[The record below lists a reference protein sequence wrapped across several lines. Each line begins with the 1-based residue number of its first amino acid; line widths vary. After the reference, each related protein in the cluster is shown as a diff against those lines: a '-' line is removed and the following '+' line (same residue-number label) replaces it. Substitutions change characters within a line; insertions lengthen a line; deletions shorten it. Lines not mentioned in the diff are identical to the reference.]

1 MSTATAT
8 ATAADEKK
16 KKKFIIKVKPKQ
28 QQQDLAVSI
37 RLLDFNIYD
46 GNVTESLAA
55 ATAATAATAVT
66 DSSSEQQNEQYQYSN
81 NYKKSMIIQMFG
93 INEQGETYALF
104 VEDMNPFFYVLV
116 SSDWTERTKKRFVID
131 VTKKLGFAE
140 GLIIKEKCALVK
152 QKKLYGFDGGKMHN
166 FIVLYFKNL
175 AIMNRVKNLWY
186 VSCPETSSYDLNPEG
201 FNYNGTSLRIYES
214 NIPPLLRFFHMNE
227 ISPSGWVEFLKE
239 NATKILGKVKKTTT
253 CMHEYV
259 VRMQDIR
266 AQPAKETR
274 VPYKICSFDIEAS
287 SSHGDFPL
295 AIKTHKKLATNI
307 VDVCRC
313 IQNDGGTITNELLR
327 EMIRVAFLNTRSENE
342 YIDGNVQIIYSKRK
356 LSKSE
361 VDSLVEKFITEKI
374 KNLVIENSASDANT
388 IEAMF
393 ESIGKKLALATASAA
408 KESSGNGGDGEG
420 DSDDGSDDEDEPSDN
435 GVTMN
440 IVEEVKKSNVKM
452 TTTISLAPVDKN
464 MTVLQL
470 LQSSTLTREIK
481 INHLNSALSGVF
493 PDVEGDKVTFIGSTF
508 LKSGEE
514 RPYLNHCLTV
524 DTCDDV
530 HDVQNSKI
538 QVCGGERNMLLEW
551 TKLIQR
557 EDPDIIIGYNIFGF
571 DYNFMFHRATENDC
585 ATEFLKLSRNK
596 GKVCGEVDPKTRKL
610 AIEESTIVIASG
622 QHDLQYIKMP
632 GRLQIDMYNYLR
644 RDYNMSSYKLDYV
657 SGYFIGDAVT
667 KIEHKINEED
677 GQDVTAVYTGNV
689 MGLDVGSYISFEE
702 TSNSTDSYK
711 GGEKFKVTRLDATT
725 KVFEIAGKEM
735 PNMEKKVRWGL
746 AKDDVTP
753 QDIFRMTNEGPAER
767 AVIAK
772 YCIQDCNLV
781 HHLMRKI
788 DVLTGF
794 IEMANICSVPVSFL
808 VFRGQGIKLTS
819 FIAKKCS
826 EKKTLIPVLDR
837 RFGNE
842 SYDGAIV
849 LPPKCDLYLDNPVA
863 CVDYSSLYPSSM
875 ISENLSHD
883 SKVWTKEYNLDG
895 ILVCS
900 TGETDGDGVFIY
912 DNLPGYEYVDVEY
925 DTYVWKHNARGKA
938 IKTVNGKKVC
948 RFAQPKMDDVSGI
961 IGEKA
966 IMPSI
971 LEELLEARSA
981 TRKLIPKQT
990 DDFMKNILDKRQLGY
1005 KVTANSLY
1013 GQCGAKTSSFYEI
1026 DVAASTTATGRKLLL
1041 YAKRVVEETYGN
1053 AECQTSKYGVVNTRA
1068 EHVYGDS
1075 VAACTPVY
1083 VRFDGVIDV
1092 CPIEALAEKYGAS
1105 SNDWAYCKEDGK
1117 QTKQVCE
1124 MMCGVETW
1132 SEKGW
1137 TRLHR
1142 VIRHVLAPHK
1152 KMMRIVTHTGIVDVT
1167 DDHSLILANG
1177 EEISPKNV
1185 EIGTKLL
1192 HCALP
1197 QPTYTDTR
1205 NTMSLVTVE
1214 QARVMGFFFGDG
1226 SCGEYNCESGK
1237 KCSWA
1242 LNNASMEFV
1251 HKYLELCKIAY
1262 PDLEWVYNDTL
1273 KSSGVYKIVPK
1284 SKKSGSI
1291 VEFVKFYRSMM
1302 YYKKCKIIPSIII
1315 NNTQEI
1321 RESFWNGMYDADGDK
1336 DIYTR
1341 IDQKNQ
1347 ISAACISLLAQ
1358 SLGWKT
1364 SLNTRSDKMDIY
1376 RMNMTKRTQK
1386 RCTDSIKKI
1395 ITLPVEDNQYVYDL
1409 TTDNHHFAAGI
1420 GNMIVHNT
1428 DSVFFTFNLAD
1439 KDGTPIRGKQALE
1452 ITIELAQQVGELA
1465 SSFLKA
1471 PHSLVYEKSI
1481 MPFCLLRK
1489 KGYVGIYYETNANKG
1504 TRKSMGIVLK
1514 RRDNAPIVK
1523 DVYGGI
1529 IDILMKEQDTGRAI
1543 SFLKDYLR
1551 NLVSE
1556 KIPLEKLIITKSLNS
1571 NYKNPQQIAHK
1582 VLADRMGQRD
1592 SGNKPSV
1599 GDRIPFI
1606 YIHNPDKKALQGER
1620 IEHPTYI
1627 RANNI
1632 RPNYTFYITNQIMKP
1647 VQQLFALVL
1656 EKIPG
1661 FKRRQEA
1668 FKDRIELETNKIGA
1682 ENREA
1687 LQKKITD
1694 LRQKEVKALLFDE
1707 FLTQANNAINKN
1719 QSIKNF
1725 FK

>member
-1 MSTATAT
+1 
-8 ATAADEKK
+8 
-16 KKKFIIKVKPKQ
+16 
-28 QQQDLAVSI
+28 
-37 RLLDFNIYD
+37 
-46 GNVTESLAA
+46 
-55 ATAATAATAVT
+55 
-66 DSSSEQQNEQYQYSN
+66 
-81 NYKKSMIIQMFG
+81 MI
-93 INEQGETYALF
+93 
-104 VEDMNPFFYVLV
+104 
-116 SSDWTERTKKRFVID
+116 S
-131 VTKKLGFAE
+131 
-140 GLIIKEKCALVK
+140 
-152 QKKLYGFDGGKMHN
+152 
-166 FIVLYFKNL
+166 
-175 AIMNRVKNLWY
+175 
-186 VSCPETSSYDLNPEG
+186 
-201 FNYNGTSLRIYES
+201 
-214 NIPPLLRFFHMNE
+214 
-227 ISPSGWVEFLKE
+227 
-239 NATKILGKVKKTTT
+239 
-253 CMHEYV
+253 
-259 VRMQDIR
+259 
-266 AQPAKETR
+266 
-274 VPYKICSFDIEAS
+274 
-287 SSHGDFPL
+287 
-295 AIKTHKKLATNI
+295 
-307 VDVCRC
+307 
-313 IQNDGGTITNELLR
+313 NELLR
-327 EMIRVAFLNTRSENE
+327 EMIHVAFLNTRSENE
-342 YIDGNVQIIYSKRK
+342 YIDGNVQKIYSKRQ

-374 KNLVIENSASDANT
+374 KNLAIENSASDANT

-408 KESSGNGGDGEG
+408 KESGNGDGGEG
-420 DSDDGSDDEDEPSDN
+420 DSDDGSDDDDEPSSDN
-435 GVTMN
+435 GVTMK
-440 IVEEVKKSNVKM
+440 IVEEVKKTSNKTFTM
-452 TTTISLAPVDKN
+452 TTTTTSVDKN

-470 LQSSTLTREIK
+470 LQSCAPAHTREVK

-493 PDVEGDKVTFIGSTF
+493 PEVEGDKVTFIGSTF
-508 LKSGEE
+508 LKSGED
-514 RPYLNHCLTV
+514 RPYLNHCLTI

-530 HDVQNSKI
+530 HDVQNSEI
-538 QVCGGERNMLLEW
+538 QVCRGEHDMLLEW

-585 ATEFLKLSRNK
+585 ADEFLKLSRIK

-667 KIEHKINEED
+667 KIEHKINEA

-702 TSNSTDSYK
+702 TSNSTDGYK

-725 KVFEIAGKEM
+725 KVFEILGKEM

-767 AVIAK
+767 AIIAK

-794 IEMANICSVPVSFL
+794 IEMSNICSVPISFL

-819 FIAKKCS
+819 FVAKKCS

-883 SKVWTKEYNLDG
+883 SKVWTKEYNLNG

-900 TGETDGDGVFIY
+900 TGETDSSGVFIY

-948 RFAQPKMDDVSGI
+948 RFAQPKMDVVSGV

-1053 AECQTSKYGVVNTRA
+1053 AECQTKYGVVNTRA
-1068 EHVYGDS
+1068 ETVYGD
-1075 VAACTPVY
+1075 
-1083 VRFDGVIDV
+1083 
-1092 CPIEALAEKYGAS
+1092 
-1105 SNDWAYCKEDGK
+1105 
-1117 QTKQVCE
+1117 
-1124 MMCGVETW
+1124 
-1132 SEKGW
+1132 
-1137 TRLHR
+1137 
-1142 VIRHVLAPHK
+1142 
-1152 KMMRIVTHTGIVDVT
+1152 
-1167 DDHSLILANG
+1167 
-1177 EEISPKNV
+1177 
-1185 EIGTKLL
+1185 
-1192 HCALP
+1192 
-1197 QPTYTDTR
+1197 
-1205 NTMSLVTVE
+1205 
-1214 QARVMGFFFGDG
+1214 
-1226 SCGEYNCESGK
+1226 
-1237 KCSWA
+1237 
-1242 LNNASMEFV
+1242 
-1251 HKYLELCKIAY
+1251 
-1262 PDLEWVYNDTL
+1262 
-1273 KSSGVYKIVPK
+1273 
-1284 SKKSGSI
+1284 
-1291 VEFVKFYRSMM
+1291 
-1302 YYKKCKIIPSIII
+1302 
-1315 NNTQEI
+1315 
-1321 RESFWNGMYDADGDK
+1321 
-1336 DIYTR
+1336 
-1341 IDQKNQ
+1341 
-1347 ISAACISLLAQ
+1347 
-1358 SLGWKT
+1358 
-1364 SLNTRSDKMDIY
+1364 
-1376 RMNMTKRTQK
+1376 
-1386 RCTDSIKKI
+1386 TDS
-1395 ITLPVEDNQYVYDL
+1395 
-1409 TTDNHHFAAGI
+1409 A
-1420 GNMIVHNT
+1420 
-1428 DSVFFTFNLAD
+1428 FFTFNLAD

-1606 YIHNPDKKALQGER
+1606 YVHNPDKKALQGER

-1627 RANNI
+1627 RENNI

-1661 FKRRQEA
+1661 FKRREEA
-1668 FKDRIELETNKIGA
+1668 FKDRIEFETNKIGA
-1682 ENREA
+1682 ENKEA

-1707 FLTQANNAINKN
+1707 FLIQADNAINKN

>member
-1 MSTATAT
+1 MTTSTSS
-8 ATAADEKK
+8 AAVASAACEKRK
-16 KKKFIIKVKPKQ
+16 KIIIKRKPGQEQLSKEA
-28 QQQDLAVSI
+28 DNVSI

-46 GNVTESLAA
+46 ANATESAA
-55 ATAATAATAVT
+55 N
-66 DSSSEQQNEQYQYSN
+66 DSNEQHSN
-81 NYKKSMIIQMFG
+81 SYKKKMVIQMFG
-93 INEQGETYALF
+93 LNEQGETCAIF
-104 VEDMNPFFYVLV
+104 VEDMSPFFYVMVPL
-116 SSDWTERTKKRFVID
+116 DWTERTKKLFVID
-131 VTKKLGFAE
+131 ITKKLGFAE

-152 QKKLYGFDGGKMHN
+152 KKKLYGFDGGKMHN
-166 FIVLYFKNL
+166 FVVLYFKNL

-186 VSCPETSSYDLNPEG
+186 ISCPETSSYDLNPEG
-201 FNYNGTSLRIYES
+201 FNYNGTCLRIYES
-214 NIPPLLRFFHMNE
+214 NIPPLLRFFHINE

-239 NATKILGKVKKTTT
+239 NATNILEEEKKTTT
-253 CMHEYV
+253 CTHEFV
-259 VRMQDIR
+259 ISMQDIR

-313 IQNDGGTITNELLR
+313 IQDDGGIISDELLR
-327 EMIRVAFLNTRSENE
+327 EMIHVAFLNTKSENE
-342 YIDGNVQIIYSKRK
+342 YIDGHIQRIYSKRR
-356 LSKSE
+356 LSKSQI
-361 VDSLVEKFITEKI
+361 DSYFSKFITEKI
-374 KNLVIENSASDANT
+374 KNLTVESGTSYANT

-393 ESIGKKLALATASAA
+393 ESIGKKLALSAATAQANGDND
-408 KESSGNGGDGEG
+408 GNGDGD
-420 DSDDGSDDEDEPSDN
+420 DSDDDSDGEEETDGGGGS
-435 GVTMN
+435 GITMN
-440 IVEEVKKSNVKM
+440 IVEEVKKPNAK
-452 TTTISLAPVDKN
+452 TTIMSLAPVDKN
-464 MTVLQL
+464 MTILQL
-470 LQSSTLTREIK
+470 LQSSALSREVK

-493 PDVEGDKVTFIGSTF
+493 PEVEGDKVTFIGSTF

-514 RPYLNHCLTV
+514 RPYLNHCLTI
-524 DTCDDV
+524 DTCDNLR
-530 HDVQNSKI
+530 DVQNSEI
-538 QVCGGERNMLLEW
+538 QVCEGGERDMLLEW
-551 TKLIQR
+551 TNLIQR

-571 DYNFMFHRATENDC
+571 DYNFMFHRALENDC
-585 ATEFLKLSRNK
+585 ATDFLKLSRNK
-596 GKVCGEVDPKTRKL
+596 DKVCGQVDPKTQKL

-667 KIEHKINEED
+667 KIEHKINEA
-677 GQDVTAVYTGNV
+677 GQDVTAVYTGNT

-711 GGEKFKVTRLDATT
+711 GGEKFKVIRLDSLT
-725 KVFEIAGKEM
+725 KVFEILGKEM

-794 IEMANICSVPVSFL
+794 IEMANICSVPISFL

-819 FIAKKCS
+819 FVAKKCS
-826 EKKTLIPVLDR
+826 EKNTLIPVLDR

-883 SKVWTKEYNLDG
+883 SKVWTKEYNLNG

-900 TGETDGDGVFIY
+900 TGEIDGNGVFIY

-1068 EHVYGDS
+1068 ETVYGD
-1075 VAACTPVY
+1075 
-1083 VRFDGVIDV
+1083 
-1092 CPIEALAEKYGAS
+1092 
-1105 SNDWAYCKEDGK
+1105 
-1117 QTKQVCE
+1117 
-1124 MMCGVETW
+1124 
-1132 SEKGW
+1132 
-1137 TRLHR
+1137 
-1142 VIRHVLAPHK
+1142 
-1152 KMMRIVTHTGIVDVT
+1152 
-1167 DDHSLILANG
+1167 
-1177 EEISPKNV
+1177 
-1185 EIGTKLL
+1185 
-1192 HCALP
+1192 
-1197 QPTYTDTR
+1197 
-1205 NTMSLVTVE
+1205 
-1214 QARVMGFFFGDG
+1214 
-1226 SCGEYNCESGK
+1226 
-1237 KCSWA
+1237 
-1242 LNNASMEFV
+1242 
-1251 HKYLELCKIAY
+1251 
-1262 PDLEWVYNDTL
+1262 
-1273 KSSGVYKIVPK
+1273 
-1284 SKKSGSI
+1284 
-1291 VEFVKFYRSMM
+1291 
-1302 YYKKCKIIPSIII
+1302 
-1315 NNTQEI
+1315 
-1321 RESFWNGMYDADGDK
+1321 
-1336 DIYTR
+1336 
-1341 IDQKNQ
+1341 
-1347 ISAACISLLAQ
+1347 
-1358 SLGWKT
+1358 
-1364 SLNTRSDKMDIY
+1364 
-1376 RMNMTKRTQK
+1376 
-1386 RCTDSIKKI
+1386 TDS
-1395 ITLPVEDNQYVYDL
+1395 
-1409 TTDNHHFAAGI
+1409 A
-1420 GNMIVHNT
+1420 
-1428 DSVFFTFNLAD
+1428 FFTFNLAD

-1471 PHSLVYEKSI
+1471 PHSLVYEKTI

-1551 NLVSE
+1551 NLVNE

-1606 YIHNPDKKALQGER
+1606 YVHNPDKKALQGER

-1627 RANNI
+1627 RENNI

-1668 FKDRIELETNKIGA
+1668 FKDRIEFETNKIGA

-1694 LRQKEVKALLFDE
+1694 LRQKEVKLLLFDE
-1707 FLTQANNAINKN
+1707 FLIQANNAINKN

>member
-1 MSTATAT
+1 M
-8 ATAADEKK
+8 
-16 KKKFIIKVKPKQ
+16 
-28 QQQDLAVSI
+28 
-37 RLLDFNIYD
+37 
-46 GNVTESLAA
+46 
-55 ATAATAATAVT
+55 
-66 DSSSEQQNEQYQYSN
+66 
-81 NYKKSMIIQMFG
+81 
-93 INEQGETYALF
+93 
-104 VEDMNPFFYVLV
+104 
-116 SSDWTERTKKRFVID
+116 
-131 VTKKLGFAE
+131 
-140 GLIIKEKCALVK
+140 
-152 QKKLYGFDGGKMHN
+152 
-166 FIVLYFKNL
+166 
-175 AIMNRVKNLWY
+175 
-186 VSCPETSSYDLNPEG
+186 
-201 FNYNGTSLRIYES
+201 
-214 NIPPLLRFFHMNE
+214 
-227 ISPSGWVEFLKE
+227 
-239 NATKILGKVKKTTT
+239 
-253 CMHEYV
+253 
-259 VRMQDIR
+259 
-266 AQPAKETR
+266 
-274 VPYKICSFDIEAS
+274 
-287 SSHGDFPL
+287 
-295 AIKTHKKLATNI
+295 
-307 VDVCRC
+307 
-313 IQNDGGTITNELLR
+313 
-327 EMIRVAFLNTRSENE
+327 
-342 YIDGNVQIIYSKRK
+342 
-356 LSKSE
+356 
-361 VDSLVEKFITEKI
+361 
-374 KNLVIENSASDANT
+374 
-388 IEAMF
+388 
-393 ESIGKKLALATASAA
+393 
-408 KESSGNGGDGEG
+408 
-420 DSDDGSDDEDEPSDN
+420 
-435 GVTMN
+435 TMN
-440 IVEEVKKSNVKM
+440 IVEEVKKPSASASASAKTMKM
-452 TTTISLAPVDKN
+452 TTTASSADKN

-470 LQSSTLTREIK
+470 LQSSTHTREVK
-481 INHLNSALSGVF
+481 ITHLNSALSSVF
-493 PDVEGDKVTFIGSTF
+493 PEVEGDKVTFIGSTF

-514 RPYLNHCLTV
+514 RPYLNHCLTI
-524 DTCDDV
+524 DTCNELC
-530 HDVQNSKI
+530 DVQNSEI
-538 QVCGGERNMLLEW
+538 QVCDSERDMLLEW
-551 TKLIQR
+551 TNLIQR

-571 DYNFMFHRATENDC
+571 DYNFMFHRALENDC
-585 ATEFLKLSRNK
+585 GTEFLKLSRNK
-596 GKVCGEVDPKTRKL
+596 NNVCGQIDPKTQKL

-622 QHDLQYIKMP
+622 QHDLQYIKMA

-657 SGYFIGDAVT
+657 SGYFIGDAVS
-667 KIEHKINEED
+667 KIEHKVGET
-677 GQDVTAVYTGNV
+677 GQDVTVIYTGNV

-711 GGEKFKVTRLDATT
+711 GGEKFKVIRLDSAT
-725 KVFEIAGKEM
+725 KIFEIQGKEM

-794 IEMANICSVPVSFL
+794 IEMANICSVPISFL

-819 FIAKKCS
+819 FIAKKCR
-826 EKKTLIPVLDR
+826 EKNTLIPVLDR

-883 SKVWTKEYNLDG
+883 SKVWTKEYNLNG

-900 TGETDGDGVFIY
+900 TGETDGNGVFIY

-948 RFAQPKMDDVSGI
+948 RFAQPKKMDGSGAS
-961 IGEKA
+961 GEKA

-1053 AECQTSKYGVVNTRA
+1053 AECQTSYGVVNTRA
-1068 EHVYGDS
+1068 ETVYGD
-1075 VAACTPVY
+1075 
-1083 VRFDGVIDV
+1083 
-1092 CPIEALAEKYGAS
+1092 
-1105 SNDWAYCKEDGK
+1105 
-1117 QTKQVCE
+1117 
-1124 MMCGVETW
+1124 
-1132 SEKGW
+1132 
-1137 TRLHR
+1137 
-1142 VIRHVLAPHK
+1142 
-1152 KMMRIVTHTGIVDVT
+1152 
-1167 DDHSLILANG
+1167 
-1177 EEISPKNV
+1177 
-1185 EIGTKLL
+1185 
-1192 HCALP
+1192 
-1197 QPTYTDTR
+1197 
-1205 NTMSLVTVE
+1205 
-1214 QARVMGFFFGDG
+1214 
-1226 SCGEYNCESGK
+1226 
-1237 KCSWA
+1237 
-1242 LNNASMEFV
+1242 
-1251 HKYLELCKIAY
+1251 
-1262 PDLEWVYNDTL
+1262 
-1273 KSSGVYKIVPK
+1273 
-1284 SKKSGSI
+1284 
-1291 VEFVKFYRSMM
+1291 
-1302 YYKKCKIIPSIII
+1302 
-1315 NNTQEI
+1315 
-1321 RESFWNGMYDADGDK
+1321 
-1336 DIYTR
+1336 
-1341 IDQKNQ
+1341 
-1347 ISAACISLLAQ
+1347 
-1358 SLGWKT
+1358 
-1364 SLNTRSDKMDIY
+1364 
-1376 RMNMTKRTQK
+1376 
-1386 RCTDSIKKI
+1386 TDS
-1395 ITLPVEDNQYVYDL
+1395 
-1409 TTDNHHFAAGI
+1409 A
-1420 GNMIVHNT
+1420 
-1428 DSVFFTFNLAD
+1428 FFTFNLAD
-1439 KDGTPIRGKQALE
+1439 KDGRPIRGKQALE

-1471 PHSLVYEKSI
+1471 PHSLVYEKTI

-1529 IDILMKEQDTGRAI
+1529 IDILMKEQDMGRAI
-1543 SFLKDYLR
+1543 SFLKEYLK
-1551 NLVSE
+1551 NLVDE
-1556 KIPLEKLIITKSLNS
+1556 KIPLEKLIITKSLSS

-1627 RANNI
+1627 RENNI

-1668 FKDRIELETNKIGA
+1668 FKDRIEFETNKIGA
-1682 ENREA
+1682 ENKEA
-1687 LQKKITD
+1687 LQKKITE

-1707 FLTQANNAINKN
+1707 FLIQATNATQKN

-1725 FK
+1725 FSKI

>member
-1 MSTATAT
+1 MSAAATT
-8 ATAADEKK
+8 TTDDKK
-16 KKKFIIKVKPKQ
+16 KKKIIIKPKPIQ
-28 QQQDLAVSI
+28 QQQQPQQSKEVEDNTVSI

-46 GNVTESLAA
+46 ENTIAIGG
-55 ATAATAATAVT
+55 
-66 DSSSEQQNEQYQYSN
+66 
-81 NYKKSMIIQMFG
+81 KKMVIQMFG
-93 INEQGETYALF
+93 LNEMGESCAIF

-116 SSDWTERTKKRFVID
+116 PSDWDERAKNEFVKEII
-131 VTKKLGFAE
+131 KKLRVSE
-140 GLIIKEKCALVK
+140 GLIIKQKCALVK
-152 QKKLYGFDGGKMHN
+152 RKKLYGFDGGKMHN
-166 FIVLYFKNL
+166 FVVLYFKNL

-186 VSCPETSSYDLNPEG
+186 ISCPETSSYDLNPEG
-201 FNYNGTSLRIYES
+201 FNYNGTCLRIYES

-227 ISPSGWVEFLKE
+227 ISPSGWVEFSNE
-239 NATKILGKVKKTTT
+239 SASVTKISEEEKKITT

-259 VRMQDIR
+259 ISMQDIH
-266 AQPAKETR
+266 AQPDKETR

-313 IQNDGGTITNELLR
+313 IQNDDGTISNELLR
-327 EMIRVAFLNTRSENE
+327 EMIHVAFLNTRSKNE
-342 YIDGNVQIIYSKRK
+342 YIDGNVQKIYSKRQ

-374 KNLVIENSASDANT
+374 KNLAIENSASDANT

-408 KESSGNGGDGEG
+408 SGNGGDGEG
-420 DSDDGSDDEDEPSDN
+420 DSDDGSDDDDEPSSDN
-435 GVTMN
+435 GVTMK
-440 IVEEVKKSNVKM
+440 IVEEVKKTSNKTFTM
-452 TTTISLAPVDKN
+452 TTTTTSVDKN

-470 LQSSTLTREIK
+470 LQSCAPAHTREVK
-481 INHLNSALSGVF
+481 INHLNSALSGIF
-493 PDVEGDKVTFIGSTF
+493 PEVEGDKVTFIGSTF

-514 RPYLNHCLTV
+514 RPYLNHCLTI
-524 DTCDDV
+524 DTCDNV
-530 HDVQNSKI
+530 HDVQNSEI
-538 QVCGGERNMLLEW
+538 QVCGSECDMLLEW

-585 ATEFLKLSRNK
+585 AQEFLKLSRIK

-667 KIEHKINEED
+667 KIEHKINEA

-702 TSNSTDSYK
+702 TSNSTDGYK
-711 GGEKFKVTRLDATT
+711 GGEKFKVTRLDTTT
-725 KVFEIAGKEM
+725 KVFEISGKEM

-767 AVIAK
+767 AIIAK

-900 TGETDGDGVFIY
+900 TGETDSSGVFIY

-948 RFAQPKMDDVSGI
+948 RFAQPKMNVVSGV

-1053 AECQTSKYGVVNTRA
+1053 AECQTKYGVVNTRA
-1068 EHVYGDS
+1068 ETVYGD
-1075 VAACTPVY
+1075 
-1083 VRFDGVIDV
+1083 
-1092 CPIEALAEKYGAS
+1092 
-1105 SNDWAYCKEDGK
+1105 
-1117 QTKQVCE
+1117 
-1124 MMCGVETW
+1124 
-1132 SEKGW
+1132 
-1137 TRLHR
+1137 
-1142 VIRHVLAPHK
+1142 
-1152 KMMRIVTHTGIVDVT
+1152 
-1167 DDHSLILANG
+1167 
-1177 EEISPKNV
+1177 
-1185 EIGTKLL
+1185 
-1192 HCALP
+1192 
-1197 QPTYTDTR
+1197 
-1205 NTMSLVTVE
+1205 
-1214 QARVMGFFFGDG
+1214 
-1226 SCGEYNCESGK
+1226 
-1237 KCSWA
+1237 
-1242 LNNASMEFV
+1242 
-1251 HKYLELCKIAY
+1251 
-1262 PDLEWVYNDTL
+1262 
-1273 KSSGVYKIVPK
+1273 
-1284 SKKSGSI
+1284 
-1291 VEFVKFYRSMM
+1291 
-1302 YYKKCKIIPSIII
+1302 
-1315 NNTQEI
+1315 
-1321 RESFWNGMYDADGDK
+1321 
-1336 DIYTR
+1336 
-1341 IDQKNQ
+1341 
-1347 ISAACISLLAQ
+1347 
-1358 SLGWKT
+1358 
-1364 SLNTRSDKMDIY
+1364 
-1376 RMNMTKRTQK
+1376 
-1386 RCTDSIKKI
+1386 TDS
-1395 ITLPVEDNQYVYDL
+1395 
-1409 TTDNHHFAAGI
+1409 A
-1420 GNMIVHNT
+1420 
-1428 DSVFFTFNLAD
+1428 FFTFNLAD

-1471 PHSLVYEKSI
+1471 PHSLVYEKTI

-1606 YIHNPDKKALQGER
+1606 YVHNPDKKALQGER

-1627 RANNI
+1627 RENNI

-1661 FKRRQEA
+1661 FKRREET
-1668 FKDRIELETNKIGA
+1668 FKDRIEFETNKIGA
-1682 ENREA
+1682 ENKEA

-1707 FLTQANNAINKN
+1707 FLIQADNAINKN

>member
-1 MSTATAT
+1 
-8 ATAADEKK
+8 
-16 KKKFIIKVKPKQ
+16 
-28 QQQDLAVSI
+28 
-37 RLLDFNIYD
+37 
-46 GNVTESLAA
+46 
-55 ATAATAATAVT
+55 
-66 DSSSEQQNEQYQYSN
+66 
-81 NYKKSMIIQMFG
+81 
-93 INEQGETYALF
+93 
-104 VEDMNPFFYVLV
+104 
-116 SSDWTERTKKRFVID
+116 
-131 VTKKLGFAE
+131 
-140 GLIIKEKCALVK
+140 
-152 QKKLYGFDGGKMHN
+152 
-166 FIVLYFKNL
+166 
-175 AIMNRVKNLWY
+175 
-186 VSCPETSSYDLNPEG
+186 
-201 FNYNGTSLRIYES
+201 
-214 NIPPLLRFFHMNE
+214 
-227 ISPSGWVEFLKE
+227 
-239 NATKILGKVKKTTT
+239 
-253 CMHEYV
+253 
-259 VRMQDIR
+259 
-266 AQPAKETR
+266 
-274 VPYKICSFDIEAS
+274 
-287 SSHGDFPL
+287 
-295 AIKTHKKLATNI
+295 
-307 VDVCRC
+307 
-313 IQNDGGTITNELLR
+313 
-327 EMIRVAFLNTRSENE
+327 
-342 YIDGNVQIIYSKRK
+342 
-356 LSKSE
+356 
-361 VDSLVEKFITEKI
+361 
-374 KNLVIENSASDANT
+374 
-388 IEAMF
+388 
-393 ESIGKKLALATASAA
+393 
-408 KESSGNGGDGEG
+408 
-420 DSDDGSDDEDEPSDN
+420 
-435 GVTMN
+435 
-440 IVEEVKKSNVKM
+440 
-452 TTTISLAPVDKN
+452 
-464 MTVLQL
+464 
-470 LQSSTLTREIK
+470 
-481 INHLNSALSGVF
+481 
-493 PDVEGDKVTFIGSTF
+493 
-508 LKSGEE
+508 
-514 RPYLNHCLTV
+514 
-524 DTCDDV
+524 
-530 HDVQNSKI
+530 
-538 QVCGGERNMLLEW
+538 
-551 TKLIQR
+551 
-557 EDPDIIIGYNIFGF
+557 
-571 DYNFMFHRATENDC
+571 
-585 ATEFLKLSRNK
+585 
-596 GKVCGEVDPKTRKL
+596 
-610 AIEESTIVIASG
+610 
-622 QHDLQYIKMP
+622 
-632 GRLQIDMYNYLR
+632 
-644 RDYNMSSYKLDYV
+644 MSSYKLDYV

-667 KIEHKINEED
+667 KIEHKVDET

-711 GGEKFKVTRLDATT
+711 GGEKFKVTRLDAVT
-725 KVFEIAGKEM
+725 KVFEISGKEM

-753 QDIFRMTNEGPAER
+753 QDIFRMTNEGSAER
-767 AVIAK
+767 AIIAK

-794 IEMANICSVPVSFL
+794 VEMANICSVPVSFL

-900 TGETDGDGVFIY
+900 TGETDVKGVFIY

-1068 EHVYGDS
+1068 EHVYGD
-1075 VAACTPVY
+1075 
-1083 VRFDGVIDV
+1083 
-1092 CPIEALAEKYGAS
+1092 
-1105 SNDWAYCKEDGK
+1105 
-1117 QTKQVCE
+1117 
-1124 MMCGVETW
+1124 
-1132 SEKGW
+1132 
-1137 TRLHR
+1137 
-1142 VIRHVLAPHK
+1142 
-1152 KMMRIVTHTGIVDVT
+1152 
-1167 DDHSLILANG
+1167 
-1177 EEISPKNV
+1177 
-1185 EIGTKLL
+1185 
-1192 HCALP
+1192 
-1197 QPTYTDTR
+1197 
-1205 NTMSLVTVE
+1205 
-1214 QARVMGFFFGDG
+1214 
-1226 SCGEYNCESGK
+1226 
-1237 KCSWA
+1237 
-1242 LNNASMEFV
+1242 
-1251 HKYLELCKIAY
+1251 
-1262 PDLEWVYNDTL
+1262 
-1273 KSSGVYKIVPK
+1273 
-1284 SKKSGSI
+1284 
-1291 VEFVKFYRSMM
+1291 
-1302 YYKKCKIIPSIII
+1302 
-1315 NNTQEI
+1315 
-1321 RESFWNGMYDADGDK
+1321 
-1336 DIYTR
+1336 
-1341 IDQKNQ
+1341 
-1347 ISAACISLLAQ
+1347 
-1358 SLGWKT
+1358 
-1364 SLNTRSDKMDIY
+1364 
-1376 RMNMTKRTQK
+1376 
-1386 RCTDSIKKI
+1386 
-1395 ITLPVEDNQYVYDL
+1395 
-1409 TTDNHHFAAGI
+1409 
-1420 GNMIVHNT
+1420 T

-1543 SFLKDYLR
+1543 SFLKDYLQ
-1551 NLVSE
+1551 NLVNE

-1606 YIHNPDKKALQGER
+1606 YVHNPDKKALQGER

-1627 RANNI
+1627 RENNI

-1694 LRQKEVKALLFDE
+1694 LRQKEVKVLLFDE

>member
-1 MSTATAT
+1 MSTAREA
-8 ATAADEKK
+8 AADDKK
-16 KKKFIIKVKPKQ
+16 KKIIIKPKPKQ
-28 QQQDLAVSI
+28 QPQLPQQTQQSKEAEDNNVSI

-46 GNVTESLAA
+46 ANTIEDQKILKELGGKTNLGEELEYCFN
-55 ATAATAATAVT
+55 TARRNIRMV
-66 DSSSEQQNEQYQYSN
+66 
-81 NYKKSMIIQMFG
+81 IQMFG
-93 INEQGETYALF
+93 LNEKGESCALF

-116 SSDWTERTKKRFVID
+116 PSDWTERTKNKFIID
-131 VTKKLGFAE
+131 IIKTLGYAE
-140 GLIIKEKCALVK
+140 GSIVKEKCALVK
-152 QKKLYGFDGGKMHN
+152 RKKLYGFDGGKMYN
-166 FIVLYFKNL
+166 FVVLYFKNM
-175 AIMNRVKNLWY
+175 AIMNRVKNWWY
-186 VSCPETSSYDLNPEG
+186 ISCPETNSYDLNPEG
-201 FNYNGTSLRIYES
+201 FNYNGTCLRIYES
-214 NIPPLLRFFHMNE
+214 NIPPLLRFFHINE
-227 ISPSGWVEFLKE
+227 ISPSGWVEFSKE
-239 NATKILGKVKKTTT
+239 SATKISREENKTTT
-253 CMHEYV
+253 CTHEYV
-259 VRMQDIR
+259 ISMQDIR
-266 AQPAKETR
+266 AQPDKETR

-313 IQNDGGTITNELLR
+313 IQNDDGMISNELLR
-327 EMIRVAFLNTRSENE
+327 EMIHFAFLNTKSENE
-342 YIDGNVQIIYSKRK
+342 YIDGNIQRIYSKRK
-356 LSKSE
+356 LSKSQI
-361 VDSLVEKFITEKI
+361 DSLVEKFITEKI
-374 KNLVIENSASDANT
+374 KNLTVENGGVNYANT

-393 ESIGKKLALATASAA
+393 ESIGKKLALSAAASAA
-408 KESSGNGGDGEG
+408 QESGNGDGE
-420 DSDDGSDDEDEPSDN
+420 SDAENSDDEDEPSDN

-440 IVEEVKKSNVKM
+440 IVEEVKKLNVKM
-452 TTTISLAPVDKN
+452 TTTKMSLAPVDKD

-470 LQSSTLTREIK
+470 LQSCSPAHSREVK
-481 INHLNSALSGVF
+481 ITHLNSALSSIF
-493 PDVEGDKVTFIGSTF
+493 PEVEGDKVTFIGSTF

-514 RPYLNHCLTV
+514 RPYLNHCLTI
-524 DTCDDV
+524 DTCDNLC
-530 HDVQNSKI
+530 DVQNSEI
-538 QVCGGERNMLLEW
+538 QVCKGERDMLLQW

-557 EDPDIIIGYNIFGF
+557 EDPDIVIGYNIFGF
-571 DYNFMFHRATENDC
+571 DYNFMFHRALENNC

-596 GKVCGEVDPKTRKL
+596 GKVCGQIDPKTKKL

-667 KIEHKINEED
+667 KIEHKVDET

-689 MGLDVGSYISFEE
+689 MGLDIGSYISFEE

-725 KVFEIAGKEM
+725 KVFEILGKEM

-900 TGETDGDGVFIY
+900 TGETDGEGVFIY

-961 IGEKA
+961 VGEKA

-1053 AECQTSKYGVVNTRA
+1053 AECQTKYGVVNTRA
-1068 EHVYGDS
+1068 ETVYGD
-1075 VAACTPVY
+1075 
-1083 VRFDGVIDV
+1083 
-1092 CPIEALAEKYGAS
+1092 
-1105 SNDWAYCKEDGK
+1105 
-1117 QTKQVCE
+1117 
-1124 MMCGVETW
+1124 
-1132 SEKGW
+1132 
-1137 TRLHR
+1137 
-1142 VIRHVLAPHK
+1142 
-1152 KMMRIVTHTGIVDVT
+1152 
-1167 DDHSLILANG
+1167 
-1177 EEISPKNV
+1177 
-1185 EIGTKLL
+1185 
-1192 HCALP
+1192 
-1197 QPTYTDTR
+1197 
-1205 NTMSLVTVE
+1205 
-1214 QARVMGFFFGDG
+1214 
-1226 SCGEYNCESGK
+1226 
-1237 KCSWA
+1237 
-1242 LNNASMEFV
+1242 
-1251 HKYLELCKIAY
+1251 
-1262 PDLEWVYNDTL
+1262 
-1273 KSSGVYKIVPK
+1273 
-1284 SKKSGSI
+1284 
-1291 VEFVKFYRSMM
+1291 
-1302 YYKKCKIIPSIII
+1302 
-1315 NNTQEI
+1315 
-1321 RESFWNGMYDADGDK
+1321 
-1336 DIYTR
+1336 
-1341 IDQKNQ
+1341 
-1347 ISAACISLLAQ
+1347 
-1358 SLGWKT
+1358 
-1364 SLNTRSDKMDIY
+1364 
-1376 RMNMTKRTQK
+1376 
-1386 RCTDSIKKI
+1386 TDS
-1395 ITLPVEDNQYVYDL
+1395 
-1409 TTDNHHFAAGI
+1409 A
-1420 GNMIVHNT
+1420 
-1428 DSVFFTFNLAD
+1428 FFTFNLAD

-1471 PHSLVYEKSI
+1471 PHSLVYEKTI

-1656 EKIPG
+1656 ENIPG

-1694 LRQKEVKALLFDE
+1694 LRQKEVKVLLFDE

-1719 QSIKNF
+1719 QSIKKF

>member
-1 MSTATAT
+1 
-8 ATAADEKK
+8 
-16 KKKFIIKVKPKQ
+16 
-28 QQQDLAVSI
+28 VSI

-46 GNVTESLAA
+46 ASETNDCTEQ
-55 ATAATAATAVT
+55 
-66 DSSSEQQNEQYQYSN
+66 SEQGYEN
-81 NYKKSMIIQMFG
+81 NYRKKMVIQMFG
-93 INEQGETYALF
+93 LNEKGESCALF

-116 SSDWTERTKKRFVID
+116 PSDWEERTKNEFVIE
-131 VTKKLGFAE
+131 VSKKLRFSD

-152 QKKLYGFDGGKMHN
+152 RKKLYGFDGGKMHN
-166 FIVLYFKNL
+166 FVVLYFKNL

-186 VSCPETSSYDLNPEG
+186 ISCPETNSYDLNPEG
-201 FNYNGTSLRIYES
+201 FNYIGTCLRIYES
-214 NIPPLLRFFHMNE
+214 NIPPLLRFFHINE
-227 ISPSGWVEFLKE
+227 ISPSGWVEFSKE
-239 NATKILGKVKKTTT
+239 SASDTKISEEKKTTT
-253 CMHEYV
+253 CVHEYV
-259 VRMQDIR
+259 VSMQDIR
-266 AQPAKETR
+266 AQPTKETR

-295 AIKTHKKLATNI
+295 PIKTHKKLATNI
-307 VDVCRC
+307 IDVCRC
-313 IQNDGGTITNELLR
+313 IQNDGGIISNELLR
-327 EMIRVAFLNTRSENE
+327 EMIQVAFLNTKSENE
-342 YIDGNVQIIYSKRK
+342 YIDGNVQRIYSKRE
-356 LSKSE
+356 LSKSQ
-361 VDSLVEKFITEKI
+361 VNSLVDKLITEKI
-374 KNLVIENSASDANT
+374 KNLITENSASSDTTRIAEMFDA
-388 IEAMF
+388 
-393 ESIGKKLALATASAA
+393 IGKKIAAAEAVSAQA
-408 KESSGNGGDGEG
+408 SGNGDGE
-420 DSDDGSDDEDEPSDN
+420 SDAENSDDEDEPEPSSDN

-440 IVEEVKKSNVKM
+440 IVEEVKKTSAKTVTM
-452 TTTISLAPVDKN
+452 TTMVMSLDKN
-464 MTVLQL
+464 MTILQL
-470 LQSSTLTREIK
+470 LQSCALTREVK
-481 INHLNSALSGVF
+481 ITHLNSALSGIF
-493 PDVEGDKVTFIGSTF
+493 PEVEGDKVTFIGSTF

-514 RPYLNHCLTV
+514 RPYLNHCLTI
-524 DTCDDV
+524 DTCDNLC
-530 HDVQNSKI
+530 DVQNSEI
-538 QVCGGERNMLLEW
+538 QVCKGGECNMLLEW
-551 TKLIQR
+551 TKLILR

-571 DYNFMFHRATENDC
+571 DYNFMFHRALENDC

-596 GKVCGEVDPKTRKL
+596 GKVCGQVDPKTRKL
-610 AIEESTIVIASG
+610 TIEESTIVIASG
-622 QHDLQYIKMP
+622 QHDLHYIKMP

-667 KIEHKINEED
+667 KIEHKINES
-677 GQDVTAVYTGNV
+677 GQDITAVYTGNV

-711 GGEKFKVTRLDATT
+711 GGEKFKVTRLDSAT
-725 KVFEIAGKEM
+725 KVFEILGNEM

-753 QDIFRMTNEGPAER
+753 QDIFRMTNEGPKER

-900 TGETDGDGVFIY
+900 TGETDSSSGVFIY

-1053 AECQTSKYGVVNTRA
+1053 AECQTKYGVVNTRA

-1092 CPIEALAEKYGAS
+1092 CPIETLAEKYGAS

-1197 QPTYTDTR
+1197 QPTYTYTR
-1205 NTMSLVTVE
+1205 NTMSSVTVE
-1214 QARVMGFFFGDG
+1214 QAKVMGFFFGDG
-1226 SCGEYNCESGK
+1226 SCGEYNCDSGK
-1237 KCSWA
+1237 KHSWA
-1242 LNNASMEFV
+1242 LNNASMEFI

-1284 SKKSGSI
+1284 SKKYGSI

-1321 RESFWNGMYDADGDK
+1321 RENFWNGMYDADGFKDK
-1336 DIYTR
+1336 NGCTR

-1395 ITLPVEDNQYVYDL
+1395 ITLPVEENQYVYDL

-1543 SFLKDYLR
+1543 SFLKEYLR
-1551 NLVSE
+1551 NLVNE

-1620 IEHPTYI
+1620 IEHPAYI
-1627 RANNI
+1627 RENNI

-1694 LRQKEVKALLFDE
+1694 LRQKEVKVLLFDE
-1707 FLTQANNAINKN
+1707 FLIQANNAINKN
-1719 QSIKNF
+1719 QSIKKF

>member
-1 MSTATAT
+1 MTTATSSASV
-8 ATAADEKK
+8 ASVESAACEKRK
-16 KKKFIIKVKPKQ
+16 KIIIKRKPGQ
-28 QQQDLAVSI
+28 QQLSKEADNVSI

-46 GNVTESLAA
+46 ANATESAA
-55 ATAATAATAVT
+55 N
-66 DSSSEQQNEQYQYSN
+66 DSNEQHSN
-81 NYKKSMIIQMFG
+81 SYKKRMVIQMFG
-93 INEQGETYALF
+93 LNEQGETCAIF
-104 VEDMNPFFYVLV
+104 VEDMSPFFYVMVPL
-116 SSDWTERTKKRFVID
+116 DWTERTKKLFVID
-131 VTKKLGFAE
+131 ITKKLGFAE

-152 QKKLYGFDGGKMHN
+152 KKKLYGFDGGKMHN
-166 FIVLYFKNL
+166 FVVLYFKNL

-186 VSCPETSSYDLNPEG
+186 ISCPETSSYDLNPEG
-201 FNYNGTSLRIYES
+201 FNYNGTCLRIYES
-214 NIPPLLRFFHMNE
+214 NIPPLLRFFHINE

-239 NATKILGKVKKTTT
+239 NATKILEEEKKSTT
-253 CMHEYV
+253 CTHEFV
-259 VRMQDIR
+259 ISMQDIR

-313 IQNDGGTITNELLR
+313 IQDDGGIISDELLR
-327 EMIRVAFLNTRSENE
+327 EMIHVAFLNTKSENE
-342 YIDGNVQIIYSKRK
+342 YIDGHIQRIYSKRR
-356 LSKSE
+356 LSKSQI
-361 VDSLVEKFITEKI
+361 DSYFSKLMTEKI
-374 KNLVIENSASDANT
+374 KNLTVESGTSYANT

-393 ESIGKKLALATASAA
+393 ESIGKKLALSAATAQANGDNDNDGNSDGDDDSDG
-408 KESSGNGGDGEG
+408 EEETDGGGSSGI
-420 DSDDGSDDEDEPSDN
+420 
-435 GVTMN
+435 TMN
-440 IVEEVKKSNVKM
+440 IVEEVKKTNAKM
-452 TTTISLAPVDKN
+452 TMMSLAPVDKN
-464 MTVLQL
+464 MTILQL
-470 LQSSTLTREIK
+470 LQSSALSREVK
-481 INHLNSALSGVF
+481 ITHLNSALSGVF
-493 PDVEGDKVTFIGSTF
+493 PEVEGDKVTFIGSTF

-514 RPYLNHCLTV
+514 RPYLNHCLTI
-524 DTCDDV
+524 DTCDNLR
-530 HDVQNSKI
+530 DVQNSEI
-538 QVCGGERNMLLEW
+538 QVCEGGERDMLLEW
-551 TKLIQR
+551 TNLIQR

-571 DYNFMFHRATENDC
+571 DYNFMFHRALENDC

-596 GKVCGEVDPKTRKL
+596 DKVCGQVDPKTQKL

-667 KIEHKINEED
+667 KIEHKIDEA
-677 GQDVTAVYTGNV
+677 GQDVTAVYTGNT

-711 GGEKFKVTRLDATT
+711 GGEKFKVIRLDSLT
-725 KVFEIAGKEM
+725 KMFEIAGKEM

-794 IEMANICSVPVSFL
+794 IEMANICSVPISFL

-819 FIAKKCS
+819 FVAKKCS
-826 EKKTLIPVLDR
+826 EKNTLIPVLDR

-883 SKVWTKEYNLDG
+883 SKVWTKEYNLNG

-900 TGETDGDGVFIY
+900 TGETDSNGVFIY

-961 IGEKA
+961 VGEKA

-1053 AECQTSKYGVVNTRA
+1053 AECQTKYGVVNTRA
-1068 EHVYGDS
+1068 ETVYGD
-1075 VAACTPVY
+1075 
-1083 VRFDGVIDV
+1083 
-1092 CPIEALAEKYGAS
+1092 
-1105 SNDWAYCKEDGK
+1105 
-1117 QTKQVCE
+1117 
-1124 MMCGVETW
+1124 
-1132 SEKGW
+1132 
-1137 TRLHR
+1137 
-1142 VIRHVLAPHK
+1142 
-1152 KMMRIVTHTGIVDVT
+1152 
-1167 DDHSLILANG
+1167 
-1177 EEISPKNV
+1177 
-1185 EIGTKLL
+1185 
-1192 HCALP
+1192 
-1197 QPTYTDTR
+1197 
-1205 NTMSLVTVE
+1205 
-1214 QARVMGFFFGDG
+1214 
-1226 SCGEYNCESGK
+1226 
-1237 KCSWA
+1237 
-1242 LNNASMEFV
+1242 
-1251 HKYLELCKIAY
+1251 
-1262 PDLEWVYNDTL
+1262 
-1273 KSSGVYKIVPK
+1273 
-1284 SKKSGSI
+1284 
-1291 VEFVKFYRSMM
+1291 
-1302 YYKKCKIIPSIII
+1302 
-1315 NNTQEI
+1315 
-1321 RESFWNGMYDADGDK
+1321 
-1336 DIYTR
+1336 
-1341 IDQKNQ
+1341 
-1347 ISAACISLLAQ
+1347 
-1358 SLGWKT
+1358 
-1364 SLNTRSDKMDIY
+1364 
-1376 RMNMTKRTQK
+1376 
-1386 RCTDSIKKI
+1386 TDS
-1395 ITLPVEDNQYVYDL
+1395 
-1409 TTDNHHFAAGI
+1409 A
-1420 GNMIVHNT
+1420 
-1428 DSVFFTFNLAD
+1428 FFTFNLAD

-1471 PHSLVYEKSI
+1471 PHSLVYEKTI

-1551 NLVSE
+1551 NLVNE

-1606 YIHNPDKKALQGER
+1606 YVHNPDKKALQGER

-1627 RANNI
+1627 RENNI

-1694 LRQKEVKALLFDE
+1694 LRQKEVKLLLFDE
-1707 FLTQANNAINKN
+1707 FLIQANNAINKN

>member
-1 MSTATAT
+1 MSTEIE
-8 ATAADEKK
+8 AAASDKK
-16 KKKFIIKVKPKQ
+16 KKKIIIKRKPGQ
-28 QQQDLAVSI
+28 QQQPSKEPDNVSI

-46 GNVTESLAA
+46 GNVTESAA
-55 ATAATAATAVT
+55 N
-66 DSSSEQQNEQYQYSN
+66 DSTSEQQQHEHYQYSN
-81 NYKKSMIIQMFG
+81 SYKKSMIIQMFG
-93 INEQGETYALF
+93 INEQGETCAIF
-104 VEDMNPFFYVLV
+104 VEDMNPFFYVMVPL
-116 SSDWTERTKKRFVID
+116 DWTERTKKLFVVDI
-131 VTKKLGFAE
+131 TKKLGFAE

-152 QKKLYGFDGGKMHN
+152 RKKLYGFDGGKMHN
-166 FIVLYFKNL
+166 FVVLYFKNL

-186 VSCPETSSYDLNPEG
+186 ISCPETSSYDLNLEG
-201 FNYNGTSLRIYES
+201 FNYNGTCLRIYES
-214 NIPPLLRFFHMNE
+214 NIPPLLRFFHINE

-239 NATKILGKVKKTTT
+239 NATKILEEEKKSTT
-253 CMHEYV
+253 CTHEFV
-259 VRMQDIR
+259 ISMQDIR

-313 IQNDGGTITNELLR
+313 IQDDGGIISDELLR
-327 EMIRVAFLNTRSENE
+327 EMIHVAFLNTKSENE
-342 YIDGNVQIIYSKRK
+342 YIGGHIQIIYSKRR
-356 LSKSE
+356 LSKSQI
-361 VDSLVEKFITEKI
+361 DSYFSKFITDKI
-374 KNLVIENSASDANT
+374 KNLTVESGTSYANT

-393 ESIGKKLALATASAA
+393 ESIGKKLALLAATTQANGDND
-408 KESSGNGGDGEG
+408 GNGDG
-420 DSDDGSDDEDEPSDN
+420 DSDDDSDGEEETTD
-435 GVTMN
+435 GGITMN
-440 IVEEVKKSNVKM
+440 IVEEVKKTNAK
-452 TTTISLAPVDKN
+452 TTMAMSLAPVDKN
-464 MTVLQL
+464 MTILQL
-470 LQSSTLTREIK
+470 LQSSALSREVK
-481 INHLNSALSGVF
+481 ITHLNSHLSGVF
-493 PDVEGDKVTFIGSTF
+493 PEVEGDKVTFIGSTF

-514 RPYLNHCLTV
+514 RPYLNHCLTI
-524 DTCDDV
+524 DTCDNLR
-530 HDVQNSKI
+530 DVQNSEI
-538 QVCGGERNMLLEW
+538 QVCEGGERDMLLEW

-596 GKVCGEVDPKTRKL
+596 GKVCGQVDPKTQKL

-667 KIEHKINEED
+667 KIEHKINEA

-711 GGEKFKVTRLDATT
+711 GGEKFKVTRLDSAT
-725 KVFEIAGKEM
+725 KVFEIPGKEM

-753 QDIFRMTNEGPAER
+753 QDIFRMTNEGPVER
-767 AVIAK
+767 AIIAK

-826 EKKTLIPVLDR
+826 DKKTLIPVLDR

-948 RFAQPKMDDVSGI
+948 RFAQPKMDGS
-961 IGEKA
+961 GEKA

-1068 EHVYGDS
+1068 ETVYGD
-1075 VAACTPVY
+1075 
-1083 VRFDGVIDV
+1083 
-1092 CPIEALAEKYGAS
+1092 
-1105 SNDWAYCKEDGK
+1105 
-1117 QTKQVCE
+1117 
-1124 MMCGVETW
+1124 
-1132 SEKGW
+1132 
-1137 TRLHR
+1137 
-1142 VIRHVLAPHK
+1142 
-1152 KMMRIVTHTGIVDVT
+1152 
-1167 DDHSLILANG
+1167 
-1177 EEISPKNV
+1177 
-1185 EIGTKLL
+1185 
-1192 HCALP
+1192 
-1197 QPTYTDTR
+1197 
-1205 NTMSLVTVE
+1205 
-1214 QARVMGFFFGDG
+1214 
-1226 SCGEYNCESGK
+1226 
-1237 KCSWA
+1237 
-1242 LNNASMEFV
+1242 
-1251 HKYLELCKIAY
+1251 
-1262 PDLEWVYNDTL
+1262 
-1273 KSSGVYKIVPK
+1273 
-1284 SKKSGSI
+1284 
-1291 VEFVKFYRSMM
+1291 
-1302 YYKKCKIIPSIII
+1302 
-1315 NNTQEI
+1315 
-1321 RESFWNGMYDADGDK
+1321 
-1336 DIYTR
+1336 
-1341 IDQKNQ
+1341 
-1347 ISAACISLLAQ
+1347 
-1358 SLGWKT
+1358 
-1364 SLNTRSDKMDIY
+1364 
-1376 RMNMTKRTQK
+1376 
-1386 RCTDSIKKI
+1386 TDS
-1395 ITLPVEDNQYVYDL
+1395 
-1409 TTDNHHFAAGI
+1409 A
-1420 GNMIVHNT
+1420 
-1428 DSVFFTFNLAD
+1428 FFTFNLAD

-1627 RANNI
+1627 RENNI

-1694 LRQKEVKALLFDE
+1694 LRQKEVKVLLFDE

-1725 FK
+1725 FNKK

>member
-1 MSTATAT
+1 MSSSPTLSNA
-8 ATAADEKK
+8 KK
-16 KKKFIIKVKPKQ
+16 KKIIIKRPQCQGPFRIDVPP
-28 QQQDLAVSI
+28 LSSTLSF

-46 GNVTESLAA
+46 
-55 ATAATAATAVT
+55 ATA
-66 DSSSEQQNEQYQYSN
+66 SEPCDPGYYSHMN
-81 NYKKSMIIQMFG
+81 KRMVIQMFG
-93 INEQGETYALF
+93 INEQGGTCAIF

-116 SSDWTERTKKRFVID
+116 PSTWTEYTKKRFVDDTI
-131 VTKKLGFAE
+131 KKMGFSE
-140 GLIIKEKCALVK
+140 GLILKEKCALVK
-152 QKKLYGFDGGKMHN
+152 KKKLYGFDGGKLHN
-166 FIVLYFKNL
+166 FVVLYFKSL
-175 AIMNRVKNLWY
+175 TIMNKVKDMWY
-186 VSCPETSSYDLNPEG
+186 ISSTFESGGAGAAAAGNAGASSGKYSTSYDLNPEG
-201 FNYNGTSLRIYES
+201 YNYNGSCLRIYES

-227 ISPSGWVEFLKE
+227 ISPSGWVEFSKE
-239 NATKILGKVKKTTT
+239 SATEIPSEQKTTT
-253 CMHEYV
+253 CTHEFV
-259 VRMQDIR
+259 ISMQDIH
-266 AQPAKETR
+266 AQPTKEAR

-295 AIKTHKKLATNI
+295 AIKTHKKLAMNI
-307 VDVCRC
+307 VDVCYL
-313 IQNDGGTITNELLR
+313 IQTDGGIICDELLR
-327 EMIRVAFLNTRSENE
+327 KMIHSAFLSRKSDNE
-342 YIDGNVQIIYSKRK
+342 YIDGHVQKIYSKRK
-356 LSKSE
+356 LSTSQ
-361 VDSLVEKFITEKI
+361 VDSLFSKFISEKI
-374 KNLVIENSASDANT
+374 KNLTIESRVNYANT

-393 ESIGKKLALATASAA
+393 ESIGKKMASAA
-408 KESSGNGGDGEG
+408 AAQQANDDDDEGGGDESG
-420 DSDDGSDDEDEPSDN
+420 DEETSENDN
-435 GVTMN
+435 GITMN
-440 IVEEVKKSNVKM
+440 IVEEV
-452 TTTISLAPVDKN
+452 TTKTKTNANTVRVAPIDED
-464 MTVLQL
+464 MTVLKM
-470 LQSSTLTREIK
+470 LQSTALSREVK
-481 INHLNSALSGVF
+481 ITHLNAALSGMF
-493 PDVEGDKVTFIGSTF
+493 PEVEGDKVTFIGSTF
-508 LKSGEE
+508 LRSGED
-514 RPYLNHCLTV
+514 RPYLNHCLTI
-524 DTCDDV
+524 DTCDDL
-530 HDVQNSKI
+530 DVVNSEI
-538 QVCGGERNMLLEW
+538 QVCGNEHDMLLEW
-551 TKLIQR
+551 TSLIQR
-557 EDPDIIIGYNIFGF
+557 ENPDIIIGYNIFGF
-571 DYNFMFHRATENDC
+571 DYNFMFHRALEKGC
-585 ATEFLKLSRNK
+585 AEEFLKLSRIK
-596 GKVCGEVDPKTRKL
+596 GKVCGEVDRITKKL
-610 AIEESTIVIASG
+610 KIEESSIVIASG
-622 QHDLQYIKMP
+622 QHDLQYIKMV

-667 KIEHKINEED
+667 KIEHSVTGVTATDVGGE
-677 GQDVTAVYTGNV
+677 DVTIVHTGNV
-689 MGLDVGSYISFEE
+689 MGLDVGSYVCFEE
-702 TSNSTDSYK
+702 TSNSTESYK
-711 GGEKFKVTRLDATT
+711 DGEKFKVVRLNAET
-725 KVFEIAGKEM
+725 KTFEIAGKEM

-767 AVIAK
+767 AIIAK

-794 IEMANICSVPVSFL
+794 IEMANICSVPISFL

-826 EKKTLIPVLDR
+826 VKNTLIPVLDR

-895 ILVCS
+895 VLVCS
-900 TGETDGDGVFIY
+900 TGETNDDGVFIY
-912 DNLPGYEYVDVEY
+912 DNLPEYDYVDVEY

-948 RFAQPKMDDVSGI
+948 RFAQPQLN
-961 IGEKA
+961 GEKA

-1083 VRFDGVIDV
+1083 VRFGGVIDV

-1105 SNDWAYCKEDGK
+1105 SNDWTYCKEDGK

-1167 DDHSLILANG
+1167 DDHSLILDNG

-1197 QPTYTDTR
+1197 QPTAT
-1205 NTMSLVTVE
+1205 NTTLSVTVE
-1214 QARVMGFFFGDG
+1214 QARIMGFFFGDG
-1226 SCGEYNCESGK
+1226 SCGDYNCDSGK

-1242 LNNASMEFV
+1242 LNNASMDFI

-1284 SKKSGSI
+1284 SKKYGSI
-1291 VEFVKFYRSMM
+1291 VEFVKFYRNMM
-1302 YYKKCKIIPSIII
+1302 YYKQCKIIPSIII

-1336 DIYTR
+1336 DKNGYTR
-1341 IDQKNQ
+1341 IDRKNQ
-1347 ISAACISLLAQ
+1347 ISAACISLLSQ

-1376 RMNMTKRTQK
+1376 RMTMTKRVQRK
-1386 RCTDSIKKI
+1386 CSDSIKKI

-1439 KDGTPIRGKQALE
+1439 KNGTPIRGKQALE

-1504 TRKSMGIVLK
+1504 SRKSMGIVLK

-1543 SFLKDYLR
+1543 TFLKDCLR
-1551 NLVSE
+1551 NLVNE
-1556 KIPLEKLIITKSLNS
+1556 KIPLDKLIITKSLNS

-1606 YIHNPDKKALQGER
+1606 YVHNPDKKALQGER
-1620 IEHPTYI
+1620 IEHPAYI
-1627 RANNI
+1627 RENNI

-1668 FKDRIELETNKIGA
+1668 FKDRIEFETNKIGLGP
-1682 ENREA
+1682 ENHEV

-1707 FLTQANNAINKN
+1707 FLIQANNSINKN
-1719 QSIKNF
+1719 QSIKTF
-1725 FK
+1725 FKTKEI

>member
-1 MSTATAT
+1 
-8 ATAADEKK
+8 
-16 KKKFIIKVKPKQ
+16 
-28 QQQDLAVSI
+28 
-37 RLLDFNIYD
+37 
-46 GNVTESLAA
+46 
-55 ATAATAATAVT
+55 
-66 DSSSEQQNEQYQYSN
+66 
-81 NYKKSMIIQMFG
+81 
-93 INEQGETYALF
+93 
-104 VEDMNPFFYVLV
+104 
-116 SSDWTERTKKRFVID
+116 
-131 VTKKLGFAE
+131 
-140 GLIIKEKCALVK
+140 
-152 QKKLYGFDGGKMHN
+152 
-166 FIVLYFKNL
+166 
-175 AIMNRVKNLWY
+175 
-186 VSCPETSSYDLNPEG
+186 
-201 FNYNGTSLRIYES
+201 
-214 NIPPLLRFFHMNE
+214 
-227 ISPSGWVEFLKE
+227 
-239 NATKILGKVKKTTT
+239 
-253 CMHEYV
+253 
-259 VRMQDIR
+259 MQDIH
-266 AQPAKETR
+266 AQPDKETR

-313 IQNDGGTITNELLR
+313 IQSDDGIISNELLR
-327 EMIRVAFLNTRSENE
+327 EMIHVAFLNTRSENE
-342 YIDGNVQIIYSKRK
+342 YIDGNVQKIYSKRH

-374 KNLVIENSASDANT
+374 KNLAIENSASDANT

-408 KESSGNGGDGEG
+408 SGNGDGNGEG
-420 DSDDGSDDEDEPSDN
+420 DSDDGSDDDDEPSSDN
-435 GVTMN
+435 GVTMK
-440 IVEEVKKSNVKM
+440 IVEEVKKTSNKTFTM
-452 TTTISLAPVDKN
+452 TTTTSVDKN
-464 MTVLQL
+464 MTILQL
-470 LQSSTLTREIK
+470 LQSCAPAHTREVK
-481 INHLNSALSGVF
+481 ITHLNSALSSVF
-493 PDVEGDKVTFIGSTF
+493 PEVEGDKVTFIGSTF

-514 RPYLNHCLTV
+514 RPYLNHCLTI
-524 DTCDDV
+524 DTCDNV
-530 HDVQNSKI
+530 HDVQNSEI
-538 QVCGGERNMLLEW
+538 QVCRGEHDMLLEW

-585 ATEFLKLSRNK
+585 APEFLKLSRNK
-596 GKVCGEVDPKTRKL
+596 GKVCGEIDPKTRKL

-667 KIEHKINEED
+667 KIEHKIDEA
-677 GQDVTAVYTGNV
+677 GQDITAVYTGNV

-702 TSNSTDSYK
+702 TSNSTDGYK
-711 GGEKFKVTRLDATT
+711 GGEKFKVTRLDAVT
-725 KVFEIAGKEM
+725 KVFEISGKEM

-767 AVIAK
+767 AIIAK

-900 TGETDGDGVFIY
+900 TGETDSSGVFIY

-948 RFAQPKMDDVSGI
+948 RFAQPKMDVVSGV

-1053 AECQTSKYGVVNTRA
+1053 AECQTKYGVVNTRA
-1068 EHVYGDS
+1068 EHVYGD
-1075 VAACTPVY
+1075 
-1083 VRFDGVIDV
+1083 
-1092 CPIEALAEKYGAS
+1092 
-1105 SNDWAYCKEDGK
+1105 
-1117 QTKQVCE
+1117 
-1124 MMCGVETW
+1124 
-1132 SEKGW
+1132 
-1137 TRLHR
+1137 
-1142 VIRHVLAPHK
+1142 
-1152 KMMRIVTHTGIVDVT
+1152 
-1167 DDHSLILANG
+1167 
-1177 EEISPKNV
+1177 
-1185 EIGTKLL
+1185 
-1192 HCALP
+1192 
-1197 QPTYTDTR
+1197 
-1205 NTMSLVTVE
+1205 
-1214 QARVMGFFFGDG
+1214 
-1226 SCGEYNCESGK
+1226 
-1237 KCSWA
+1237 
-1242 LNNASMEFV
+1242 
-1251 HKYLELCKIAY
+1251 
-1262 PDLEWVYNDTL
+1262 
-1273 KSSGVYKIVPK
+1273 
-1284 SKKSGSI
+1284 
-1291 VEFVKFYRSMM
+1291 
-1302 YYKKCKIIPSIII
+1302 
-1315 NNTQEI
+1315 
-1321 RESFWNGMYDADGDK
+1321 
-1336 DIYTR
+1336 
-1341 IDQKNQ
+1341 
-1347 ISAACISLLAQ
+1347 
-1358 SLGWKT
+1358 
-1364 SLNTRSDKMDIY
+1364 
-1376 RMNMTKRTQK
+1376 
-1386 RCTDSIKKI
+1386 
-1395 ITLPVEDNQYVYDL
+1395 
-1409 TTDNHHFAAGI
+1409 
-1420 GNMIVHNT
+1420 T

-1439 KDGTPIRGKQALE
+1439 KDGIPIRGKQALE

-1606 YIHNPDKKALQGER
+1606 YVHNPDKKALQGER
-1620 IEHPTYI
+1620 IEHPAYI
-1627 RANNI
+1627 RENSI

-1668 FKDRIELETNKIGA
+1668 FKDRIEFETNKIGA
-1682 ENREA
+1682 ENKEA

-1707 FLTQANNAINKN
+1707 FLIQANNAINKN

>member
-1 MSTATAT
+1 MSTSAQTT
-8 ATAADEKK
+8 DDKK
-16 KKKFIIKVKPKQ
+16 KKKIIIKPKPIQEQ
-28 QQQDLAVSI
+28 QPQQSKEVEDNAVSI

-46 GNVTESLAA
+46 ENTIAIGG
-55 ATAATAATAVT
+55 
-66 DSSSEQQNEQYQYSN
+66 
-81 NYKKSMIIQMFG
+81 KKMVIQMFG
-93 INEQGETYALF
+93 LNEMGESCAIF

-116 SSDWTERTKKRFVID
+116 PSDWEERTKNEFVKEII
-131 VTKKLGFAE
+131 KKLRFSE
-140 GLIIKEKCALVK
+140 GLIIKQKCALVK
-152 QKKLYGFDGGKMHN
+152 RKKLYGFDGGKMHN
-166 FIVLYFKNL
+166 FVVLSFKNL
-175 AIMNRVKNLWY
+175 AIMNKVKNLWY
-186 VSCPETSSYDLNPEG
+186 ISCPETSSYDLNPEG
-201 FNYNGTSLRIYES
+201 FNYNGTCLRIYES

-227 ISPSGWVEFLKE
+227 ISPSGWVEFSKE
-239 NATKILGKVKKTTT
+239 SASVTKITEEENKTTT

-259 VRMQDIR
+259 ISMQDIH

-313 IQNDGGTITNELLR
+313 IQNDDGMISNELLR
-327 EMIRVAFLNTRSENE
+327 EMIHVAFLNTRSENE
-342 YIDGNVQIIYSKRK
+342 YIDGNVQKIYSKRQ
-356 LSKSE
+356 LSKRE

-374 KNLVIENSASDANT
+374 KNLAIETSASDAHT

-408 KESSGNGGDGEG
+408 KESGNGDGGEG
-420 DSDDGSDDEDEPSDN
+420 DSDDGSDDDDEPSSDN
-435 GVTMN
+435 GVTMK
-440 IVEEVKKSNVKM
+440 IVEEVKKTSNKTFAM
-452 TTTISLAPVDKN
+452 TTTTTTSVDKN
-464 MTVLQL
+464 MTILQL

-481 INHLNSALSGVF
+481 INHLNSALSGIF
-493 PDVEGDKVTFIGSTF
+493 PEVEGDKVTFIGSTF

-514 RPYLNHCLTV
+514 RPYLNHCLTI
-524 DTCDDV
+524 DTCDNV
-530 HDVQNSKI
+530 HDVQNSEI
-538 QVCGGERNMLLEW
+538 QVCRGECDMLLEW

-585 ATEFLKLSRNK
+585 ADEFLKLSRIK

-667 KIEHKINEED
+667 KIEHKINEA
-677 GQDVTAVYTGNV
+677 GQDITAVYTGNV

-702 TSNSTDSYK
+702 TSNSTDGYK
-711 GGEKFKVTRLDATT
+711 GGEKFKVTRLDTTT
-725 KVFEIAGKEM
+725 KVFEISGKEM

-767 AVIAK
+767 AIIAK

-794 IEMANICSVPVSFL
+794 IEMANICSVPISFL

-819 FIAKKCS
+819 FVAKKCS

-883 SKVWTKEYNLDG
+883 SKVWTKEYNLNG

-900 TGETDGDGVFIY
+900 TGETDINGVFIY

-948 RFAQPKMDDVSGI
+948 RFAQPKMDVVSGV

-1053 AECQTSKYGVVNTRA
+1053 AECQTKYGVVNTRA
-1068 EHVYGDS
+1068 EHVYGD
-1075 VAACTPVY
+1075 
-1083 VRFDGVIDV
+1083 
-1092 CPIEALAEKYGAS
+1092 
-1105 SNDWAYCKEDGK
+1105 
-1117 QTKQVCE
+1117 
-1124 MMCGVETW
+1124 
-1132 SEKGW
+1132 
-1137 TRLHR
+1137 
-1142 VIRHVLAPHK
+1142 
-1152 KMMRIVTHTGIVDVT
+1152 
-1167 DDHSLILANG
+1167 
-1177 EEISPKNV
+1177 
-1185 EIGTKLL
+1185 
-1192 HCALP
+1192 
-1197 QPTYTDTR
+1197 
-1205 NTMSLVTVE
+1205 
-1214 QARVMGFFFGDG
+1214 
-1226 SCGEYNCESGK
+1226 
-1237 KCSWA
+1237 
-1242 LNNASMEFV
+1242 
-1251 HKYLELCKIAY
+1251 
-1262 PDLEWVYNDTL
+1262 
-1273 KSSGVYKIVPK
+1273 
-1284 SKKSGSI
+1284 
-1291 VEFVKFYRSMM
+1291 
-1302 YYKKCKIIPSIII
+1302 
-1315 NNTQEI
+1315 
-1321 RESFWNGMYDADGDK
+1321 
-1336 DIYTR
+1336 
-1341 IDQKNQ
+1341 
-1347 ISAACISLLAQ
+1347 
-1358 SLGWKT
+1358 
-1364 SLNTRSDKMDIY
+1364 
-1376 RMNMTKRTQK
+1376 
-1386 RCTDSIKKI
+1386 
-1395 ITLPVEDNQYVYDL
+1395 
-1409 TTDNHHFAAGI
+1409 
-1420 GNMIVHNT
+1420 T

-1606 YIHNPDKKALQGER
+1606 YVHNPDKKALQGER
-1620 IEHPTYI
+1620 IEHPAYI
-1627 RANNI
+1627 RENNI

-1668 FKDRIELETNKIGA
+1668 FKDRIEFETNKIGA
-1682 ENREA
+1682 ENKEA

-1707 FLTQANNAINKN
+1707 FLIQADNAINKN

>member
-1 MSTATAT
+1 MSTTAT
-8 ATAADEKK
+8 TDDKK
-16 KKKFIIKVKPKQ
+16 KKIVIKPKPKQ
-28 QQQDLAVSI
+28 QQQTKEVDDDKVSI

-46 GNVTESLAA
+46 DITTRTGGG
-55 ATAATAATAVT
+55 
-66 DSSSEQQNEQYQYSN
+66 
-81 NYKKSMIIQMFG
+81 KKMVIQMFG
-93 INEQGETYALF
+93 LNEMGESCAIF
-104 VEDMNPFFYVLV
+104 VEDMNPFFYVLIP
-116 SSDWTERTKKRFVID
+116 SDCWTECTKNEFITE
-131 VTKKLGFAE
+131 VTKKLGLSH
-140 GLIIKEKCALVK
+140 GSIIKEKCALVK
-152 QKKLYGFDGGKMHN
+152 RKKLYGFDGGKMHK
-166 FIVLYFKNL
+166 FLVLYFKNL
-175 AIMNRVKNLWY
+175 TIMNRVKNLWY
-186 VSCPETSSYDLNPEG
+186 ISCPETSSYDLNPEG

-227 ISPSGWVEFLKE
+227 ISPSGWVEFS
-239 NATKILGKVKKTTT
+239 NQSDTKISEENKITT
-253 CMHEYV
+253 CVHEFV
-259 VRMQDIR
+259 ISMQDIR
-266 AQPAKETR
+266 AQPTKETR

-295 AIKTHKKLATNI
+295 PVKTHKKLATNI
-307 VDVCRC
+307 VDVSQC
-313 IQNDGGTITNELLR
+313 IQNDGGIMSNELLR
-327 EMIRVAFLNTRSENE
+327 EMIHVAFSNTKSENE
-342 YIDGNVQIIYSKRK
+342 YINGNVQKIYSKRQ
-356 LSKSE
+356 LTKSQ
-361 VDSLVEKFITEKI
+361 VDSLVDKLITEKF
-374 KNLVIENSASDANT
+374 KNLIKENNTKTEIEKLFNA
-388 IEAMF
+388 IKE
-393 ESIGKKLALATASAA
+393 KLALATAAQA
-408 KESSGNGGDGEG
+408 SGNGDGE
-420 DSDDGSDDEDEPSDN
+420 SDAENSDDEDEPSDN

-440 IVEEVKKSNVKM
+440 IVEEVKKSNTK
-452 TTTISLAPVDKN
+452 TTAATMTISLAPADKN
-464 MTVLQL
+464 MNILNL
-470 LQSSTLTREIK
+470 LQSCAPAHTREVK
-481 INHLNSALSGVF
+481 ITHLNSALSGVF
-493 PDVEGDKVTFIGSTF
+493 PEVEGDKVTFIGSTF

-514 RPYLNHCLTV
+514 RPYLNHCLTI
-524 DTCDDV
+524 DTCDNI
-530 HDVQNSKI
+530 HDVQNSEI
-538 QVCGGERNMLLEW
+538 QVCRGECDMLLEW

-571 DYNFMFHRATENDC
+571 DYNFMFYRALENDC
-585 ATEFLKLSRNK
+585 APEFLKLSRNK
-596 GKVCGEVDPKTRKL
+596 DKVCGQIDPNTRKL
-610 AIEESTIVIASG
+610 KIEESTIVIASG
-622 QHDLQYIKMP
+622 QHDLHYIKMP

-667 KIEHKINEED
+667 KIEHKINES
-677 GQDVTAVYTGNV
+677 GQDITAIYTGNV

-702 TSNSTDSYK
+702 TSNSTDGYK
-711 GGEKFKVTRLDATT
+711 GGEKFKVTRLDATA
-725 KVFEIAGKEM
+725 KVFEISGKEM

-767 AVIAK
+767 AIIAK

-826 EKKTLIPVLDR
+826 DKKTLIPVLDR

-883 SKVWTKEYNLDG
+883 SKVWTKEYNLNG

-900 TGETDGDGVFIY
+900 TGEMDGEGVFIY

-948 RFAQPKMDDVSGI
+948 RFAQPKMDVVSGI
-961 IGEKA
+961 VGEKA

-1053 AECQTSKYGVVNTRA
+1053 AECQTSKYGVVKTRA
-1068 EHVYGDS
+1068 EHVYGD
-1075 VAACTPVY
+1075 
-1083 VRFDGVIDV
+1083 
-1092 CPIEALAEKYGAS
+1092 
-1105 SNDWAYCKEDGK
+1105 
-1117 QTKQVCE
+1117 
-1124 MMCGVETW
+1124 
-1132 SEKGW
+1132 
-1137 TRLHR
+1137 
-1142 VIRHVLAPHK
+1142 
-1152 KMMRIVTHTGIVDVT
+1152 
-1167 DDHSLILANG
+1167 
-1177 EEISPKNV
+1177 
-1185 EIGTKLL
+1185 
-1192 HCALP
+1192 
-1197 QPTYTDTR
+1197 
-1205 NTMSLVTVE
+1205 
-1214 QARVMGFFFGDG
+1214 
-1226 SCGEYNCESGK
+1226 
-1237 KCSWA
+1237 
-1242 LNNASMEFV
+1242 
-1251 HKYLELCKIAY
+1251 
-1262 PDLEWVYNDTL
+1262 
-1273 KSSGVYKIVPK
+1273 
-1284 SKKSGSI
+1284 
-1291 VEFVKFYRSMM
+1291 
-1302 YYKKCKIIPSIII
+1302 
-1315 NNTQEI
+1315 
-1321 RESFWNGMYDADGDK
+1321 
-1336 DIYTR
+1336 
-1341 IDQKNQ
+1341 
-1347 ISAACISLLAQ
+1347 
-1358 SLGWKT
+1358 
-1364 SLNTRSDKMDIY
+1364 
-1376 RMNMTKRTQK
+1376 
-1386 RCTDSIKKI
+1386 
-1395 ITLPVEDNQYVYDL
+1395 
-1409 TTDNHHFAAGI
+1409 
-1420 GNMIVHNT
+1420 T

-1439 KDGTPIRGKQALE
+1439 KDGIPIRGKQALE

-1627 RANNI
+1627 RENNI

-1668 FKDRIELETNKIGA
+1668 FKDRIEFETNKIGA
-1682 ENREA
+1682 ENKEA

-1694 LRQKEVKALLFDE
+1694 LRQKEVKVLLFDE